1 MKMKSSIPICIILF
15 ASLFHFSCQSIT
27 QTGIS
32 DQTIAEGKTIA
43 EKNCQSCHLFPD
55 PQLADSKTW
64 ENGILP
70 QMGPRLGVFF
80 YQGLR
85 YPSYR
90 FDFSTPTNYYP
101 SQQKVS
107 DEDWQK
113 IIDYYK
119 RESKDK
125 NDSIQTRKYPIIN
138 DFPLFEVLIP
148 SNRPN
153 QPASTLVKFDTS
165 SRAAP
170 IVVSDAMNHTIK
182 RYDAKFQLMDS
193 MITNGPVVDIEINKS
208 NWLICDIGILNPNNG
223 KNGSINKLIKNASNK
238 LVKVNQKPEIDLL
251 QRPVQLISA
260 DFNNDGKP
268 DQLICEFG
276 FLSGS
281 LSWMENK
288 GNGKYEKHILKGEP
302 GAIKAVVDD
311 YNHDGLPDI
320 WVLFTQGEEGVFLY
334 SNKGNGKFTQTQV
347 LRFPPVNGSS
357 YFELAD
363 MNQDGFKDIIY
374 TCGDNADYSTVL
386 KSYHGVYIYLN
397 DGKNNFTEK
406 FFFPINGCYKAV
418 ARDFDNDGDLDLA
431 TISFFAD
438 YEHQP
443 EEGFVYLEN
452 QGNLD
457 FKPFSLPATKKGR
470 WLTMDVADFDHDGKP
485 DIILGN
491 FSLLST
497 FQQIKTNWK
506 EGPAFM
512 VLKNT
517 GLMPKH

>member
-1 MKMKSSIPICIILF
+1 MKTKSFIPICIILF
-15 ASLFHFSCQSIT
+15 GSLINYSCKSNTPIDLF
-27 QTGIS
+27 
-32 DQTIAEGKTIA
+32 DQRIEEGKKLA
-43 EKNCQSCHLFPD
+43 EKNCQSCHLLPD
-55 PQLADSKTW
+55 PKLADSKTW
-64 ENGILP
+64 GNGILP

-90 FDFSTPTNYYP
+90 FDFSTPSNYYP

-107 DEDWQK
+107 DDDWQK
-113 IIDYYK
+113 IIDYYTK
-119 RESKDK
+119 ESKAQI
-125 NDSIQTRKYPIIN
+125 DSIQKREYPINN
-138 DFPLFEVLIP
+138 DLPLFNELVTTKRLD
-148 SNRPN
+148 
-153 QPASTLVKFDTS
+153 QPATILVKFDTS
-165 SRAAP
+165 SLNAP
-170 IVVSDAMNHTIK
+170 IIVADAMTRTIK
-182 RYDAKFQLMDS
+182 RYDAKLELLDS
-193 MITNGPVVDIEINKS
+193 IITKGPVVDIEINKS

-223 KNGSINKLIKNASNK
+223 KNGSINKLMKNGSNK
-238 LVKVNQKPEIDLL
+238 LVKLKQNPEIDLL
-251 QRPVQLISA
+251 QRPVQLLSA
-260 DFNNDGKP
+260 DFNKDGKE
-268 DQLICEFG
+268 DRLICEFG
-276 FLSGS
+276 FLSGG
-281 LSWMENK
+281 LSWM
-288 GNGKYEKHILKGEP
+288 
-302 GAIKAVVDD
+302 
-311 YNHDGLPDI
+311 
-320 WVLFTQGEEGVFLY
+320 Q
-334 SNKGNGKFTQTQV
+334 NKGNGKFSQTQV
-347 LRFPPVNGSS
+347 LRFQPINGSS

-363 MNQDGFKDIIY
+363 MNHDGFKDIIY

-397 DGKNNFTEK
+397 DGNNHFTEK

-457 FKPFSLPATKKGR
+457 FKPYSILATKKGR
-470 WLTMDVADFDHDGKP
+470 WLTMDVADYDHDGKP

-517 GLMPKH
+517 GIIPKH